1 VGKGE
6 KRNAFRNH
14 PKMAAVSP
22 VYIYDAEDY
31 TRGIGRAAAAVFFQ
45 RGRFLHYEKLYTLN
59 VNESSKK
66 RDKLGLSQI

>member
-1 VGKGE
+1 VDKGE

-45 RGRFLHYEKLYTLN
+45 RGRFLHFLHYEKLYTQN
-59 VNESSKK
+59 VNENSKK
-66 RDKLGLSQI
+66 R